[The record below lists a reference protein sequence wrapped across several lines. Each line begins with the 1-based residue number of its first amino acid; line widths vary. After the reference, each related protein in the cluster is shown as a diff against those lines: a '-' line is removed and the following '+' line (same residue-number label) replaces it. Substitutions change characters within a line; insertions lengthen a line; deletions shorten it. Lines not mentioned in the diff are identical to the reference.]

1 MTKEDINSFSYR
13 ISQASGTELIVIMLD
28 MAKQYIN
35 DAMTEY
41 EAGRIEEFEGYTK
54 QAKRVVDALSSSL
67 DMQYE
72 ISSELYSI
80 YAYAARALN
89 KAMIKSD
96 ISELPVLYRV
106 MDKLSRTFAETAK
119 SDTAGPLMGN
129 TQKVYAGLT
138 YSNGRLNEVT
148 YDLHGDNNRGFTV

>member
-13 ISQASGTELIVIMLD
+13 ISQASGTDLIVIMLD
-28 MAKQYIN
+28 MTKQYIN

-54 QAKRVVDALSSSL
+54 QAKRVTDALSSSL

-80 YAYAARALN
+80 YAYAGRTLN
-89 KAMIKSD
+89 KALIKSD
-96 ISELPVLYRV
+96 IKELPVLYRV
-106 MDKLSRTFAETAK
+106 MDKLSKTFAEAAK

-138 YSNGRLNEVT
+138 YSNGRLNEVA